1 MFSCKALG
9 FDFSNFFK
17 FFNFPFYYILALF
30 TFHRIA

>member
-9 FDFSNFFK
+9 FDFSN